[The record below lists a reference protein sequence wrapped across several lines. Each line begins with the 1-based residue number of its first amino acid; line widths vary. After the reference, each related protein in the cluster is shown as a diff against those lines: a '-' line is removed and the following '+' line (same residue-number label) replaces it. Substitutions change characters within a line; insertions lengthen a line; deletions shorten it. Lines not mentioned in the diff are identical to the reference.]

1 MSRNSSHKTRTL
13 GSRFVGMV
21 IGYICTIT
29 SVTAQQNQ
37 VFVFLHKRADLPAMP
52 KEQVDR
58 MMEGHMANINQLA
71 REGKLVAAGP
81 FEGGGGIFIFN
92 SNSIET
98 VKEWLATDP
107 GVKAERWRVEL
118 QPFYVRVG
126 KVALVNEPYEMVT
139 YSFVRFIPNIT
150 KFNIQELPEIFLK
163 HDNYLKQLNRT
174 GNVVGEG
181 IFGDT
186 EGGVLIMKGD
196 VQSSVFDADP
206 AVQEGLLQLETKKL
220 FVAKGAFGEK

>member
-1 MSRNSSHKTRTL
+1 
-13 GSRFVGMV
+13 
-21 IGYICTIT
+21 
-29 SVTAQQNQ
+29 
-37 VFVFLHKRADLPAMP
+37 MP

-58 MMEGHMANINQLA
+58 MMEGHMANINRLA

-139 YSFVRFIPNIT
+139 YSFVRFIPNIA
-150 KFNIQELPEIFLK
+150 KFNIQELPEIFVK
-163 HDNYLKQLNRT
+163 HDNYLQQLNRT

-196 VQSSVFDADP
+196 VQSSVFEEDP

-220 FVAKGAFGEK
+220 FIAKGAFGEK

>member
-1 MSRNSSHKTRTL
+1 MNRYLKFFCL
-13 GSRFVGMV
+13 
-21 IGYICTIT
+21 TILVST
-29 SVTAQQNQ
+29 QLEVASAQYSQ
-37 VFVFLHKRADLPAMP
+37 VFVFLHKRTDLPVMA
-52 KEQVDR
+52 KEQLDKI
-58 MMEGHMANINQLA
+58 MEGHMANIGRLA
-71 REGKLVAAGP
+71 KEGKLMAAGP
-81 FEGGGGIFIFN
+81 FEGGGGIFIFS

-107 GVKAERWRVEL
+107 GVKAERWRVEI
-118 QPFYVRVG
+118 QPFYVRIG
-126 KVALVNEPYEMVT
+126 KVALVKEPYEMVT
-139 YSFVRFIPNIT
+139 YSFVRFTPNIA

-196 VQSSVFDADP
+196 VQSSVFEADP

-220 FVAKGAFGEK
+220 FIAKGAFGEK

>member
-1 MSRNSSHKTRTL
+1 MNRYLKFFCL
-13 GSRFVGMV
+13 
-21 IGYICTIT
+21 TILV
-29 SVTAQQNQ
+29 SAQLEVASAQYSQ
-37 VFVFLHKRADLPAMP
+37 VFVFLHKRTDLPVMAE
-52 KEQVDR
+52 EQLDKI
-58 MMEGHMANINQLA
+58 MEGHMANIGRLA
-71 REGKLVAAGP
+71 KEGKLIAAGP

-92 SNSIET
+92 SNSIER

-107 GVKAERWRVEL
+107 GVKAERWRVEI
-118 QPFYVRVG
+118 QPFYVRIG
-126 KVALVNEPYEMVT
+126 KVALVTEPYEMVT
-139 YSFVRFIPNIT
+139 YSFVRFTPNIA

-196 VQSSVFDADP
+196 VQPSVFEADP

-220 FVAKGAFGEK
+220 FIAKGAFGEK

>member
-1 MSRNSSHKTRTL
+1 MIRDL
-13 GSRFVGMV
+13 RFKILFCVFLYAF
-21 IGYICTIT
+21 IEINAN
-29 SVTAQQNQ
+29 AQYNHI
-37 VFVFLHKRADLPAMP
+37 FVFLHKRTDKSELP
-52 KEQVDR
+52 KEQLDKL
-58 MMEGHMANINQLA
+58 MQGHMANINRLA
-71 REGKLVAAGP
+71 KEGKLVAAGP

-107 GVKAERWRVEL
+107 GVKADRWRVEI
-118 QPFYVRVG
+118 QPFYVRIG
-126 KVALVNEPYEMVT
+126 EVALVKEPHEMVT
-139 YSFVRFIPNIT
+139 YSFVRFTPNIA
-150 KFNIQELPEIFLK
+150 KFNIQELPEIFVK

-196 VQSSVFDADP
+196 VQSSVFEADP
-206 AVQEGLLQLETKKL
+206 AVQEGLLQLDVKKL
-220 FVAKGAFGEK
+220 FIAKGAFSEK

>member
-1 MSRNSSHKTRTL
+1 MA
-13 GSRFVGMV
+13 
-21 IGYICTIT
+21 
-29 SVTAQQNQ
+29 TAQYSQ
-37 VFVFLHKRADLPAMP
+37 VFVFLHKRIDLPTLP
-52 KEQVDR
+52 NEQIDKI
-58 MMEGHMANINQLA
+58 MQGHMANINRLA
-71 REGKLVAAGP
+71 KEGKLVAAGP

-92 SNSIET
+92 SNSMET

-107 GVKAERWRVEL
+107 GVKADRWQVEI
-118 QPFYVRVG
+118 QPFYVRIG

-139 YSFVRFIPNIT
+139 YSFVRFTPNIA

-186 EGGVLIMKGD
+186 E
-196 VQSSVFDADP
+196 
-206 AVQEGLLQLETKKL
+206 
-220 FVAKGAFGEK
+220 

>member
-1 MSRNSSHKTRTL
+1 MNRYLKFFCL
-13 GSRFVGMV
+13 
-21 IGYICTIT
+21 TILV
-29 SVTAQQNQ
+29 SAQLEVASAQYSQ
-37 VFVFLHKRADLPAMP
+37 VFVFLHKRTDLPVMA
-52 KEQVDR
+52 KEQLEKI
-58 MMEGHMANINQLA
+58 MEGHMANIGRLA
-71 REGKLVAAGP
+71 KEGKLVAAGP

-107 GVKAERWRVEL
+107 GVKAERWRVEI
-118 QPFYVRVG
+118 QPFYVRIG
-126 KVALVNEPYEMVT
+126 KVVLVKEPYEMVT
-139 YSFVRFIPNIT
+139 YSFVRFTPNIA
-150 KFNIQELPEIFLK
+150 KFNIQELPEIFVK

-196 VQSSVFDADP
+196 VQSSVFEADP

-220 FVAKGAFGEK
+220 FIAKGAFGEE

>member
-1 MSRNSSHKTRTL
+1 MNRYLKFFCL
-13 GSRFVGMV
+13 
-21 IGYICTIT
+21 TILV
-29 SVTAQQNQ
+29 SAQLEVASAQYSQ
-37 VFVFLHKRADLPAMP
+37 VFVFLHKRTDLPVMA
-52 KEQVDR
+52 KEQLDKI
-58 MMEGHMANINQLA
+58 MEGHMANIGRLA
-71 REGKLVAAGP
+71 KEGKLMAAGP

-107 GVKAERWRVEL
+107 GVKAERWRVEI
-118 QPFYVRVG
+118 QPFYVRIG
-126 KVALVNEPYEMVT
+126 EVALVKEPHEMVT
-139 YSFVRFIPNIT
+139 YSFVRFTPNIA
-150 KFNIQELPEIFLK
+150 KFNIQELPEIFVK

-196 VQSSVFDADP
+196 VQSSVFEEDP

-220 FVAKGAFGEK
+220 FIAKGAFGEK

>member
-1 MSRNSSHKTRTL
+1 MNRYLKFFCL
-13 GSRFVGMV
+13 
-21 IGYICTIT
+21 TILV
-29 SVTAQQNQ
+29 SAQLEVASAQYSQ
-37 VFVFLHKRADLPAMP
+37 VFVFLHKRTDLPVMA
-52 KEQVDR
+52 KEQLDKI
-58 MMEGHMANINQLA
+58 MEGHMTNIGRLA
-71 REGKLVAAGP
+71 KEGKLMAAGP

-92 SNSIET
+92 SNSIER

-107 GVKAERWRVEL
+107 GVKAERWRVEI
-118 QPFYVRVG
+118 QPFYVRIG
-126 KVALVNEPYEMVT
+126 KVVLVKEPYEMVT
-139 YSFVRFIPNIT
+139 YSFVRFTPNIA
-150 KFNIQELPEIFLK
+150 KFNIQELPEIFVK

-196 VQSSVFDADP
+196 VQSSVFEADP

-220 FVAKGAFGEK
+220 FIAKGAFGEK

>member
-1 MSRNSSHKTRTL
+1 MNRYLKFFCL
-13 GSRFVGMV
+13 
-21 IGYICTIT
+21 TILV
-29 SVTAQQNQ
+29 SAQLEVASAQYSQ
-37 VFVFLHKRADLPAMP
+37 VFVFLHKRTDLPVMA
-52 KEQVDR
+52 KEQLDKI
-58 MMEGHMANINQLA
+58 MEGHMANIGRLA
-71 REGKLVAAGP
+71 KEGKLMAAGP

-92 SNSIET
+92 SNSIER

-107 GVKAERWRVEL
+107 GVKAERWRVEI
-118 QPFYVRVG
+118 QPFYMRIG
-126 KVALVNEPYEMVT
+126 KVALVKEPYEMVT
-139 YSFVRFIPNIT
+139 YSFVRFTPNIA

-196 VQSSVFDADP
+196 VQSSVFEADP

-220 FVAKGAFGEK
+220 FIAKGAFGEK

>member
-1 MSRNSSHKTRTL
+1 MNRYLKFFCL
-13 GSRFVGMV
+13 
-21 IGYICTIT
+21 TILV
-29 SVTAQQNQ
+29 SAQLEVASAQYSQ
-37 VFVFLHKRADLPAMP
+37 AFVFLHKRTDLPVMA
-52 KEQVDR
+52 KEQLDKI
-58 MMEGHMANINQLA
+58 MEGHMANIGRLA
-71 REGKLVAAGP
+71 KEGKLVAAGP
-81 FEGGGGIFIFN
+81 FEGGGGILIFN

-107 GVKAERWRVEL
+107 GVKAERWRVEI
-118 QPFYVRVG
+118 QPFYARIG
-126 KVALVNEPYEMVT
+126 KVALVKEPYEMVT
-139 YSFVRFIPNIT
+139 YSFVRFTPNIA
-150 KFNIQELPEIFLK
+150 KFNIQELPEIFVK

-196 VQSSVFDADP
+196 VQSSVFEADP

-220 FVAKGAFGEK
+220 FIAKGAFGEK